1 MIISGWP
8 AAVAE
13 SREGT
18 YRDHRLV
25 MVDAGRPSCPLWS
38 DPTSRPVAA
47 VQLGLLGPLLVT
59 VGGLEVVID
68 AAQERA
74 VLSLLALRR
83 GKPTSFGELID
94 ALWGDNPPRSAR
106 KAVQNQVAKLRRVL
120 PPGTIMTMADGYALC
135 SADVDVALLE
145 HLVGEGRRLT
155 DVGDVGAAVTT
166 LSDALLLWRGPA
178 LPDLTGQAVGV
189 VEAALLNEIRRTL
202 EEDLADLRLGRGD
215 HRALAA
221 DLESMVAAEPLRERR
236 WGLLILALYRC
247 GRQADALRAYSNL
260 RKVLREELGIDPS
273 TELQDLETAI
283 LRHNGDLVLEGHP
296 VVRSSPSDR
305 TAERD
310 QPEPAQ
316 SGGLPLGD
324 QVPVPPCPYRGLSA
338 FREEDAAV
346 FYGRQICAQALAA
359 AVRTTPLV
367 AALGASGSGKS
378 SVVFAGVVP
387 QLRAEGGWCVAS
399 MRPGNRPFH
408 ALAAALVPLL
418 EMHMTE
424 TDHLVEVAK
433 LARMFQEG
441 AVGLVD
447 VQRRILAKT
456 GAERFVLIVDQFEDL
471 YAMSQR
477 PHELSGFMRLL
488 LTDTPASSGMHC
500 LVTLRSDCLGRA
512 LSYRPL
518 AHALKESA
526 IVVGPMSRDELR
538 AVIEEPARSHG
549 VAIEKGLTVRL
560 LDAVGDE
567 PGNLPLLQFAL
578 TLMWDAQVE
587 RCLTH
592 DGYEAMG
599 GLKYALSGYADD
611 TYHQLGDDE
620 RARARRIFTQL
631 VRPGDGAGDTRRS
644 ARRREVGDDNWEIVG
659 ALADARLLVV
669 SRDEATGEEQV
680 DIVHE
685 ALITSW
691 ERFWQWMAADR
702 AFRVFQERLRAAVRQ
717 WESNDHD
724 SGALLRGAPLGEATC
739 WIGARGNEMSQSEK
753 AFVGASNA
761 AVHRRSGTRN
771 RPKCVSW
778 PR

>member
-1 MIISGWP
+1 MMTASLSRV
-8 AAVAE
+8 AV
-13 SREGT
+13 T
-18 YRDHRLV
+18 
-25 MVDAGRPSCPLWS
+25 
-38 DPTSRPVAA
+38 DPTLRPVAA
-47 VQLGLLGPLLVT
+47 VQLGLLGPLLVK
-59 VGGLEVVID
+59 VGGIELVID

-83 GKPTSFGELID
+83 GKPSSFGELID

-120 PPGTIMTMADGYALC
+120 PPDTIMTMADGYALC

-155 DVGDVGAAVTT
+155 EDGDVGAAVTM
-166 LSDALLLWRGPA
+166 LSDALMLWRGAA
-178 LPDLTGQAVGV
+178 LPDLIGQAVGV

-202 EEDLADLRLGRGD
+202 EEDLAELRLGQGD
-215 HRALAA
+215 HRALIAN
-221 DLESMVAAEPLRERR
+221 LESMVAAEPLRERR

-247 GRQADALRAYSNL
+247 GRQADALRAYGNL

-283 LRHNGDLVLEGHP
+283 LRHHGDLVLERHP
-296 VVRSSPSDR
+296 VVKSSPSDR

-310 QPEPAQ
+310 HPEPAQ
-316 SGGLPLGD
+316 ARAA
-324 QVPVPPCPYRGLSA
+324 VPPCPYRGLSA

-346 FYGRQICAQALAA
+346 FYGRQICTALAD

-367 AALGASGSGKS
+367 AVLGASGSGKS

-387 QLRAEGGWCVAS
+387 QLRAEGGWCIAS
-399 MRPGNRPFH
+399 MRPGNRPFQ

-418 EMHMTE
+418 ETHMTE
-424 TDHLVEVAK
+424 TDRLVEVAK

-441 AVGLVD
+441 AVGLWD

-456 GAERFVLIVDQFEDL
+456 GAVRFLLIVDQFEDL
-471 YAMSQR
+471 YSMSQR

-488 LTDTPASSGMHC
+488 LTEAPASSGMHC
-500 LVTLRSDCLGRA
+500 LVTLRSDYFGRA
-512 LSYRPL
+512 MSYRPL
-518 AHALKESA
+518 ANALQESA
-526 IVVGPMSRDELR
+526 IVVGPMNRDELR
-538 AVIEEPARSHG
+538 AVVEKPARSLG
-549 VAIEKGLTVRL
+549 VAIEKGLAVRL

-587 RCLTH
+587 CCLTH

-599 GLKYALSGYADD
+599 GLKYALSRYADD
-611 TYHQLGDDE
+611 TYHRLCGDE
-620 RARARRIFTQL
+620 RTRARRIFTQL
-631 VRPGDGAGDTRRS
+631 VHPGDGAEDTRRS
-644 ARRREVGDDNWEIVG
+644 ALRSEVGDDNWEVVG
-659 ALADARLLVV
+659 VLAGARLLVV

-685 ALITSW
+685 ALVTSW
-691 ERFWQWMAADR
+691 ERLWQWMATDR
-702 AFRVFQERLRAAVRQ
+702 AFRVFQERLRAARRQ
-717 WESNDHD
+717 WDSNGQD
-724 SGALLRGAPLGEATC
+724 SGALLRGALLSEATN
-739 WIGARGNEMSQSEK
+739 WIGTRGDEMSQSEK
-753 AFVGASNA
+753 AFVVASNA
-761 AVHRRSGTRN
+761 AVHRRSRTRN
-771 RPKCVSW
+771 RPKCMSW
-778 PR
+778 PK